1 MRILLVTN
9 DFPPRAGGIQQYCH
23 NLVVRLPADQVLVYA
38 PAWPGAS
45 EFDAAQ
51 PFRVVRHPTSRMLPG
66 RQVERRAVALVREF
80 QPRVVVFGA
89 TFPLALLAGRI
100 TRATG
105 VPCVGWTHGVEVA
118 VGRVPLVRGLMARVA
133 GDLRLATAVSNWS
146 AERVRRAVRGRCPVE
161 WLVSGVDAD
170 AYHPGVDGRPVR
182 DRHRLGDA
190 PVCVCVSRLV
200 PRKGQ
205 DVLIRAWPS
214 VLARVPD
221 ARLLL
226 VGGGSYERR
235 LRRLA
240 AAGPAAAR
248 IVLTGEVPW
257 ADLPAHYAAGDVFAM
272 PCRTRWLGL
281 DLEALGVVYLEAA
294 ATGLPVVA
302 GRSGGAPE
310 TVEAGLTGLVVDGHK
325 AGEVGLAVAGLLA
338 DPTRARAMGAAG
350 RRMVEAEFA
359 WPAVATRFEKLL
371 AEAVG

>member
-23 NLVVRLPADQVLVYA
+23 NLVARLPADQVLVYA

-66 RQVERRAVALVREF
+66 REVERRAVALVRDF

-89 TFPLALLAGRI
+89 TFPLGLLAGRI

-200 PRKGQ
+200 PSS
-205 DVLIRAWPS
+205 AWPS
-214 VLARVPD
+214 VETRRYNAARTVPVAGG
-221 ARLLL
+221 ARLT
-226 VGGGSYERR
+226 
-235 LRRLA
+235 
-240 AAGPAAAR
+240 
-248 IVLTGEVPW
+248 I
-257 ADLPAHYAAGDVFAM
+257 
-272 PCRTRWLGL
+272 
-281 DLEALGVVYLEAA
+281 
-294 ATGLPVVA
+294 
-302 GRSGGAPE
+302 
-310 TVEAGLTGLVVDGHK
+310 
-325 AGEVGLAVAGLLA
+325 AGLLLA
-338 DPTRARAMGAAG
+338 VVARLP
-350 RRMVEAEFA
+350 R
-359 WPAVATRFEKLL
+359 AVASGAGVPFSRRGALVV
-371 AEAVG
+371 VGMAIEVADGSPADVQKTGGPSGRAISGIARHWETA

>member
-1 MRILLVTN
+1 MLLVTN

-23 NLVVRLPADQVLVYA
+23 NLVARLPADQVLVYA

-66 RQVERRAVALVREF
+66 REVERRAVALVREF

-89 TFPLALLAGRI
+89 TFPLGLLAGRI

-118 VGRVPLVRGLMARVA
+118 VGRVPLVRGLMAHVA

-146 AERVRRAVRGRCPVE
+146 ATRVRRAVRGRCPVE

-170 AYHPGVDGRPVR
+170 VYHPGVDGRPVR
-182 DRHRLGDA
+182 DRHGLGDA
-190 PVCVCVSRLV
+190 PVCVCISRLV

-214 VLARVPD
+214 VVARVPD

-240 AAGPAAAR
+240 ASSPAADR

-281 DLEALGVVYLEAA
+281 ELEALGVVFLEAA

-302 GRSGGAPE
+302 GRSGGTPE
-310 TVEAGLTGLVVDGHK
+310 TVDQGVTGLLVDGRR
-325 AGEVGLAVAGLLA
+325 ADEVGPAVAGLLA
-338 DPTRARAMGAAG
+338 DPARGRAMGAAG

-359 WPAVATRFEKLL
+359 WPAVAARFEKLL